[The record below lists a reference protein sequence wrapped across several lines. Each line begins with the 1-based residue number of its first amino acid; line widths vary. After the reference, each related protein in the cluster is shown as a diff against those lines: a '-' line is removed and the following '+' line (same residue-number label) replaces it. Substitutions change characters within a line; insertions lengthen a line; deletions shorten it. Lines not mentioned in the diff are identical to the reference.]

1 MKKLT
6 RTTNQN
12 NIITDK
18 ITDKTN
24 TSRDFYKMAFSL
36 VIPMAIQNLIN
47 VGVSSIDVL
56 MLGKISETVL
66 SAASLAGQVQF
77 IMVLIFFGL
86 TSGAAVLT
94 AQYWGK
100 GDKESIIK
108 IMGICMRFSLIISV
122 FFTSVVLIF
131 PHQVMTIF
139 TNEEDVII
147 EGVKFLRIISL
158 SYIFMA
164 VTMIYLNVMRSV
176 ERVVVSTVVYLI
188 SLISNVI
195 IAACLIFG
203 LFGLPKLG
211 IQGAAIATLASRGIE
226 LICVIIYARKFNDV
240 LNFKP
245 SSLLVRDKLLFMD
258 FLRYSIPVTLNELMW
273 GAGVATNAIV
283 IGHLGKSVVSA
294 NSVAQIARQLATV
307 IAFGLANATA
317 IIVGKAIGEN
327 NLEAARDYSKRF
339 IKLSILAGIGGA
351 AIIFVARPVTMSVLN
366 LSPVTQGYLSIMMFV
381 MSYFVIAQ
389 AFNTTLVVG
398 VFRAGGDT
406 RFGLFLD
413 VATMW
418 GGSIFIGALAA
429 FVFKWSVP
437 VVYIILMSDEII
449 KIPLCLYRYKSR
461 KWLNNVTR

>member
-1 MKKLT
+1 MVILMKKI
-6 RTTNQN
+6 TNIAN
-12 NIITDK
+12 DT
-18 ITDKTN
+18 KT
-24 TSRDFYKMAFSL
+24 FYKMAFTL
-36 VIPMAIQNLIN
+36 VVPMAIQNLIN
-47 VGVSSIDVL
+47 VGISSIDVL

-108 IMGICMRFSLIISV
+108 IMGICMRFSFIISV
-122 FFTSVVLIF
+122 FFTSAVLIF
-131 PHQVMTIF
+131 PHQIMSIF
-139 TNEEDVII
+139 TNEKDVIA
-147 EGVKFLRIISL
+147 EGVKYLRIVSL
-158 SYIFMA
+158 SYIFMS

-176 ERVVVSTVVYLI
+176 ERVVVSTVIYLI
-188 SLISNVI
+188 SLVSNVI
-195 IAACLIFG
+195 IASILIFG
-203 LFGLPKLG
+203 LFGFPQMG
-211 IQGAAIATLASRGIE
+211 IRGAAIATLSSRGIE
-226 LICVIIYARKFNDV
+226 FLCVIIYARKFNDV
-240 LNFKP
+240 LHFGI
-245 SSLLVRDKLLFMD
+245 SSLFVRDRLLFGD

-273 GAGVATNAIV
+273 GAGVATNAVI
-283 IGHLGKSVVSA
+283 IGHLGKAVVSS
-294 NSVAQIARQLATV
+294 NSVAQVARQLATV

-317 IIVGKAIGEN
+317 ISVGKAIGEN
-327 NLEAARDYSKRF
+327 NLDTAKNYSNRF
-339 IKLSILAGIGGA
+339 IKLSILAGACG
-351 AIIFVARPVTMSVLN
+351 AIIILIARPIAISVLN
-366 LSPVTQGYLSIMMFV
+366 LTPVTQGYLSVMMYV

-418 GGSIFIGALAA
+418 GGSILFSALAA
-429 FVFKWSVP
+429 FIFKWSIP

-449 KIPLCLYRYKSR
+449 KIPLTLARFKSR